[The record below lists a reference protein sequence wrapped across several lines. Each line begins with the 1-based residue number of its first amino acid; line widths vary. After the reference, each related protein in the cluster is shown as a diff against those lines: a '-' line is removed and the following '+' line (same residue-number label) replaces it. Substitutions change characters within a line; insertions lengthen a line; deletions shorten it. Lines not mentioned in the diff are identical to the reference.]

1 MDGRE
6 ATKWLALFALLIV
19 GYFAYDKIIVGGN
32 KAFGITREM
41 KGEIISVEAQVVSLS
56 SGKGHLFSILR
67 DPANQKMIKGVL
79 FKNDDAPEETR
90 RQKELLEA
98 RFADGGLVAID
109 GTVAVYDGEL
119 EIIIGKAR

>member
-6 ATKWLALFALLIV
+6 AARWLVLFALLIV
-19 GYFAYDKIIVGGN
+19 GYFAYDKIIVGTG

-79 FKNDDAPEETR
+79 FKNDDAPEENR

-98 RFADGGLVAID
+98 RFKDGGLVAID
-109 GTVAVYDGEL
+109 GTVAIYDGEL
-119 EIIIGKAR
+119 ELIIGKAR